1 MAIFAILSFVLGA
14 MLAHRFK
21 VLVLA
26 PGIGVGAIVAIA
38 IGIARAQDVWLIV
51 VTVMLF
57 SISLQVGYLCGA
69 VVHSL
74 MIGSRALPLKRS
86 V

>member
-26 PGIGVGAIVAIA
+26 PSIVVGAIVAIA
-38 IGIARAQDVWLIV
+38 IGIAQAERAWL
-51 VTVMLF
+51 VTVAVILF
-57 SISLQVGYLCGA
+57 SVSLQIGYICGA
-69 VVHSL
+69 VMRSL
-74 MIGSRALPLKRS
+74 MIDSSALPLRRS
-86 V
+86 A